1 MIRDNLLS
9 SEIKDL
15 DMLIRTGGETRISN
29 FLLWQLTYSEIF
41 FSKTLW
47 PDFKEEEFEN
57 LIKKFSLKD
66 RRYGVSNSIVI

>member
-15 DMLIRTGGETRISN
+15 DMLIRTISETRISN

-47 PDFKEEEFEN
+47 PDFKEFEN